1 MLHFERNDA
10 AGDGGVWSGVVTSH
24 AGDRPMRTLVVAEF
38 FPWPATNGG
47 LMRGATSVEGLAEL
61 GELDLFVFH
70 DKRKPEPVV
79 PSTVRVSNLLT
90 TGYPVAG
97 WLRWR
102 ARWMLQRG
110 VPTQIASRMADHGP
124 RTDFARLGDEPYD
137 LVWFSSA
144 RAYEWLG
151 RPRLG
156 PTVVDL
162 IDLEDVKERQRA
174 AMIARRPAE
183 SVSERYHR
191 ALEAKEADVNAED
204 WTRIQRS
211 IAAAVDRVLLCS
223 DEDVER
229 IGVPN
234 AAVVVNSYP
243 QPFPPVGRERKG
255 GSPVILLPA
264 TFDYEPNVDGATWLA
279 TDIAPLIRRQMPGA
293 RIRLVGHATPRVEAL
308 DRPPDITVTGR
319 VPDMTAELARA
330 DVVVVPVRFGSGTRL
345 KILEAFAH
353 RVPVVSTTI
362 GAEGLGVDHRTHL
375 LIADRPEEF
384 ADAIY
389 RLRSSPTLRQR
400 IVDSAER
407 LYLERFAS
415 SAAQARVRD
424 LAREVAGPEA
434 ASRPPARPRLSER
447 IQKMEV
453 IAHYLPQFHPIPEN
467 DEWWGTG
474 FTEWTNVTKARP
486 LFWGHIQPH
495 LPSDL
500 GFYDLR
506 VPEVR
511 EAQAELARGHGVTGF
526 CYWHYWFGGK
536 RLLERPFDDTLT
548 SGSPD
553 FPFCLAWANQ
563 TWSGIWHG
571 APDRILVEQTYPGQ
585 QDETRHFAYL
595 QKAFEDDRYIRV
607 DGRPLLFIYK
617 PADLPEP
624 AQFVERWQQ
633 MARDAGL
640 GGLYLVAGLGES
652 AYPTHAEDGFDAA
665 VWYEFP
671 FGEDAGS
678 RMRERMMA
686 RGLMR
691 GPRRYPY
698 RETLP
703 EPPSDLAGPVFPC
716 VYPNWDNTPR
726 SGRGGVLALESTP
739 ERFGAQV
746 RRAVELVAELPTDEQ
761 VLMIKSWNEWAEG
774 NYLEPDRQYGRAR
787 LEMLALE
794 LSRARGERPG

>member
-1 MLHFERNDA
+1 M
-10 AGDGGVWSGVVTSH
+10 
-24 AGDRPMRTLVVAEF
+24 VAEF
-38 FPWPATNGG
+38 FPWPAVNGG
-47 LMRGATSVEGLAEL
+47 LMRGATSVEALAEL
-61 GELDLFVFH
+61 GDVDLFVFH
-70 DKRKPEPVV
+70 DKRKPEPRV
-79 PSTVRVSNLLT
+79 PASVPIASLVT
-90 TGYPVAG
+90 TGYPVAR

-102 ARWMLQRG
+102 VQWLLRRG
-110 VPTQIASRMADHGP
+110 IPTQIASRLGDPGPRRDFAAVADHS
-124 RTDFARLGDEPYD
+124 YD

-151 RPRLG
+151 RPHLG

-162 IDLEDVKERQRA
+162 IDLEDVKEHQRA
-174 AMIARRPAE
+174 SMIRTRPAAT
-183 SVSERYHR
+183 VGQRWQR
-191 ALEAKEADVNAED
+191 FRLAKEADVNGED
-204 WTRIQRS
+204 WAQLQRS
-211 IAAAVDRVLLCS
+211 IAAEVDRVLLCS
-223 DEDVER
+223 DEDVR
-229 IGVPN
+229 RMGVAN
-234 AAVVVNSYP
+234 AEVIVNSYP
-243 QPFPPVGRERKG
+243 QPFPPVGRQRTG

-264 TFDYEPNVDGATWLA
+264 TFDYEPNADGAAWLA
-279 TDIAPLIRRQMPGA
+279 GEIAPLIRDLLPGA

-308 DRPPDITVTGR
+308 HQPPEITVTGR

-362 GAEGLGVDHRTHL
+362 GAEGLGVEDRTHL
-375 LIADRPEEF
+375 LIADRPDEF

-389 RLRSSPTLRQR
+389 RLRSSPTLHQR
-400 IVDSAER
+400 IVDSAEA
-407 LYLERFAS
+407 LYRERFSS
-415 SAAQARVRD
+415 SAARSRVQE
-424 LAREVAGPEA
+424 LARELAGPEA
-434 ASRPPARPRLSER
+434 VARPSARSSPTRRVQSLH
-447 IQKMEV
+447 V

-486 LFWGHIQPH
+486 LFLGHVQPH

-506 VPEVR
+506 VPETR
-511 EAQAELARGHGVTGF
+511 EAQADLARRHGVTGF

-548 SGSPD
+548 SGTPD

-571 APDRILVEQTYPGQ
+571 APDRILVEQTYPGPE
-585 QDETRHFAYL
+585 DEARHFAYL
-595 QKAFEDDRYIRV
+595 QKAFEDDRYITV
-607 DGRPLLFIYK
+607 AGRPLLFIYK

-624 AQFVERWQQ
+624 ARFVERWQA
-633 MARDAGL
+633 MARDAGFD
-640 GGLYLVAGLGES
+640 GLYLVAGMGES
-652 AYPTHAEDGFDAA
+652 EYPTHAEDGFDAA

-671 FGEDAGS
+671 FGRDRAS
-678 RMRERMMA
+678 VRRDRLMS

-698 RETLP
+698 RDTFP
-703 EPPSDLAGPVFPC
+703 EPPTDLAGPVFPC

-726 SGRGGVLALESTP
+726 SGRGGVLALDSTP
-739 ERFGAQV
+739 QRFGSQV
-746 RRAVELVAELPTDEQ
+746 RRALELVAELPADQQ

-774 NYLEPDRQYGRAR
+774 NYLEPDRQYGRDR
-787 LEMLALE
+787 LEVLALE
-794 LSRARGERPG
+794 VARAKGEPGP